1 MRCKHSDRKSLLS
14 NWISRMWYKNSC
26 LNQRRIPNVSDAI
39 EIGPACWPLR
49 NQIPFKQKC
58 LRVLIS
64 GTASDN
70 FGCVLLGGITFF
82 FMKVCLQ
89 EVITHC
95 QSSPGTP
102 PCSTSTLLGRTGNG
116 RVIYT
121 RGQSALRWKNKTQS
135 REWSR
140 RRRRQTNITKP
151 DEHLFIGGREKTTFR
166 LKRHQLHEKTKM
178 TKRNQSTT
186 AGSRLVFG
194 HSDRFTLG

>member
-1 MRCKHSDRKSLLS
+1 
-14 NWISRMWYKNSC
+14 
-26 LNQRRIPNVSDAI
+26 
-39 EIGPACWPLR
+39 
-49 NQIPFKQKC
+49 
-58 LRVLIS
+58 
-64 GTASDN
+64 
-70 FGCVLLGGITFF
+70 
-82 FMKVCLQ
+82 MKVCLQ

-121 RGQSALRWKNKTQS
+121 RGQSALRWKNKTES

-194 HSDRFTLG
+194 HSDRFTLGWEATKDQRATNPTSSWVFVVGRSSSVTGNGRVLSGQSIRNRIDGDYVVFLVGEIY